1 MGIYEVIRVKLL
13 IDEIEPLREKTKSLN
28 FETKVVGE
36 DLIFFNNGE
45 NFNYF
50 PIINIDPYKGVEVNE
65 ERIFGQRIKYIDK
78 KNCEDFSELKSILDN
93 KFEYE
98 VEVAMV
104 AV

>member
-13 IDEIEPLREKTKSLN
+13 IDEIEPLREETKSLN
-28 FETKVVGE
+28 FETKVIGC

-45 NFNYF
+45 KFNYF
-50 PIINIDPYKGVEVNE
+50 PIITVDPYKGVEVNE
-65 ERIFGQRIKYIDK
+65 ESIFGQRIKYIDK
-78 KNCEDFSELKSILDN
+78 HGCEDFRELKSILDN
-93 KFEYE
+93 KFEYV